1 MNNTPTPAVDIALA
15 TYNGEPYLPQL
26 LKSIEKQE
34 YGHWHLI
41 AGDDGSTDQTT
52 RILEEFANKHPNKTT
67 ILPAGK
73 QQGTTANF
81 SRTLQACRSCY
92 VMPADQDDIWLS
104 NKISTSL
111 RCVRALEHQLPSD
124 TPVLIHTDASV
135 TDHQGRLIARS
146 FWHHQN
152 LSPKFGLKF
161 KNLLVQNVIT
171 GCTMLTNRPLL
182 DLALPIPPESILH
195 DWWLGLTA
203 AAFGQI
209 DYIREP
215 TLQYRQHAENQVGA
229 KKWSPQTVA
238 HEAASG
244 IPALQKRIAAT
255 LKQATAFKTRF
266 NGQLK
271 ANEQAVL
278 DVYTEMLR
286 HRPAARKI
294 CAARQRLHKCGFL
307 RTIGFYAA
315 L

>member
-52 RILEEFANKHPNKTT
+52 RILEGFADKHPNKTT

-203 AAFGQI
+203 APSDKSIIFASQPSNTASMRRIRLGQKNGLPKPLHTKPHQAS
-209 DYIREP
+209 RLFKKE
-215 TLQYRQHAENQVGA
+215 LQ
-229 KKWSPQTVA
+229 P
-238 HEAASG
+238 
-244 IPALQKRIAAT
+244 P
-255 LKQATAFKTRF
+255 
-266 NGQLK
+266 
-271 ANEQAVL
+271 
-278 DVYTEMLR
+278 
-286 HRPAARKI
+286 
-294 CAARQRLHKCGFL
+294 
-307 RTIGFYAA
+307 
-315 L
+315 